1 MAWENR
7 NRSDR
12 YYYAGRK
19 VHGAVI
25 KEYLGRGIAA
35 ALIAATLLK
44 QKEHRHALWKNR
56 RTLLHS
62 LQAIHRRIRS
72 FLRYSRQIQ
81 RLHRFIQ
88 RDARERILEALSQ
101 AEYPM
106 PNQIEEPVL
115 LPTAPAIDETINRAT
130 HGDIQILPQLRQ
142 LIEQKPLLWQQMT
155 DLARQAQEAQLN
167 ALAGENETLKAAI
180 LTEFNALKKELGDG
194 TSNPLEQII
203 IERILISWL
212 QVQHTDLLFAKTP
225 ASDSRLTKLLQIRTD
240 QCQGRLQRAITQLQA
255 MRTPK
260 QPQKRKQRAKKC
272 AVSLASE

>member
-1 MAWENR
+1 MAWEPR
-7 NRSDR
+7 NCNR
-12 YYYAGRK
+12 YYYTVKRQGNQI
-19 VHGAVI
+19 I

-56 RTLLHS
+56 RALLHS

-72 FLRYSRQIQ
+72 FLRFSRQIQ
-81 RLHRFIQ
+81 RLQRFIQ
-88 RDARERILEALSQ
+88 RDAQRLLETLSQ
-101 AEYPM
+101 AVYPM

-115 LPTAPAIDETINRAT
+115 LPIAPAIDETINRAT

-142 LIEQKPLLWQQMT
+142 LIEQKPQLWQQMT

-225 ASDSRLTKLLQIRTD
+225 ASDSRLTKLLQTRAD

-260 QPQKRKQRAKKC
+260 QPQKRKKRAKKC
-272 AVSLASE
+272 TVLLASES